1 MKFFPSKLLDA
12 EKELYGCLALFSFG
26 LMSILPASPIAQ
38 RGEPA
43 SPQINPN
50 IFASEAESPDTV
62 AGEKASK
69 NAADERC
76 RLQADVTLFFAL
88 QEQGGEA
95 LQTAVPCEKN
105 PQVFAKVTE
114 KVSHNSDK
122 TLDGTIREMVAGY
135 PVERMVPAIAEYDRG
150 VAALIVGIAKKE
162 SDWGRRSPRD
172 MNGDDCFN
180 YWGYK
185 GAGSRGGAMG
195 HGCFGSPEEAVA
207 AIGDRLSQL
216 VALRRTSEPKNMII
230 WKCGA
235 SCQGHTDASVKKWI
249 ADVSLYY
256 DRIAIHPVTYKH
268 E

>member
-1 MKFFPSKLLDA
+1 MKFFP
-12 EKELYGCLALFSFG
+12 
-26 LMSILPASPIAQ
+26 
-38 RGEPA
+38 
-43 SPQINPN
+43 
-50 IFASEAESPDTV
+50 SEAESPDTV

-185 GAGSRGGAMG
+185 GAGSRGGGVGDGARLFRQSRRSRG
-195 HGCFGSPEEAVA
+195 GYRRSSLAVSRFA
-207 AIGDRLSQL
+207 PDERAEKYDYLEMRCQL
-216 VALRRTSEPKNMII
+216 PRA
-230 WKCGA
+230 
-235 SCQGHTDASVKKWI
+235 
-249 ADVSLYY
+249 Y
-256 DRIAIHPVTYKH
+256 
-268 E
+268 